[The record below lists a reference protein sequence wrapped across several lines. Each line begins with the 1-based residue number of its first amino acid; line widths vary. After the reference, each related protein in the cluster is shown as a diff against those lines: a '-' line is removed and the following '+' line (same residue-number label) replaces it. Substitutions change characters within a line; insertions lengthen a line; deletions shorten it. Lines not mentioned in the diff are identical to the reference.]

1 MGKIVTVKVV
11 ADTSDAIQDIDQV
24 SDSLKQLDSQSKK
37 ATDSQE
43 GLTDQVTKNGG
54 AMALLNT
61 LTGGVAQQFKDAY
74 EASALFTQ
82 GLKGMT
88 LAQIRL
94 NVAMA
99 INPLTVAATGVL
111 ALGAAIVQYG
121 SSITDGVVSRT
132 ETFMNLI
139 KSIGN
144 PLGFAARQ
152 AESYAKGLVAIKD
165 AQDELQLDRSIK
177 VLQAFGKSTIDLEID
192 LAQRKLKAL
201 KEGEEG
207 YDEAYTNLLVL
218 RARRAK
224 ELQDKEQLELE
235 TRRREREKQIIAQ
248 RAELARTDGV
258 PLQEA
263 QRIQFEQYI
272 DLAEEYANE
281 EVEISLDANR
291 RIIEA
296 NKERALLL
304 EDIERRV
311 VQSKF
316 TALNDIMSIANQE
329 SALYKAAYIARQIL
343 VLQQI
348 KLDFLDLKSKAAK
361 ATAEASL
368 NSAVAST
375 EIAKGSAK
383 AVGTLNPLVIA
394 AYAISAA
401 AVVASMVQAVRGVK
415 KAASPYGG
423 GGATPSISAPNTTAS
438 PTPPDFN
445 VVGTSG
451 VNQIADA
458 IAGQQTRPVRAY
470 VVASDV
476 STAQSLERNIVKG
489 ASI

>member
-11 ADTSDAIQDIDQV
+11 ADTKDAIQDIDQV

-99 INPLTVAATGVL
+99 INPLTVAVTGVL
-111 ALGAAIVQYG
+111 ALGAAIVEYG
-121 SSITDGVVSRT
+121 SSLTDGVVSRT
-132 ETFMNLI
+132 ETFMNFI

-152 AESYAKGLVAIKD
+152 AESYAKNLVAIKD
-165 AQDELQLDRSIK
+165 AQDDLQLDRSIK

-207 YDEAYTNLLVL
+207 YDEAYTNLLIL

-224 ELQDKEQLELE
+224 ELQDKDQIELE
-235 TRRREREKQIIAQ
+235 KRRQEKEKELALK
-248 RAELARTDGV
+248 RAEALRTDGV
-258 PLQEA
+258 PLQEV
-263 QRIQFEQYI
+263 QRTQYELYV
-272 DLAEEYANE
+272 DLAEEALNE
-281 EVEISLDANR
+281 EIELSLDANKK
-291 RIIEA
+291 RIEDAKTTADALQEIRMADINNIGAGFALIGQLAGRNKALQAAALIGESAVGIAKIVIATQAANAAARLKYAALPGGIALAAAEIRA
-296 NKERALLL
+296 NKISAG
-304 EDIERRV
+304 IG
-311 VQSKF
+311 
-316 TALNDIMSIANQE
+316 IAANV
-329 SALYKAAYIARQIL
+329 A
-343 VLQQI
+343 
-348 KLDFLDLKSKAAK
+348 
-361 ATAEASL
+361 ATAKGLAGLKAGGSPSRGASNL
-368 NSAVAST
+368 DS
-375 EIAKGSAK
+375 
-383 AVGTLNPLVIA
+383 
-394 AYAISAA
+394 
-401 AVVASMVQAVRGVK
+401 
-415 KAASPYGG
+415 GG
-423 GGATPSISAPNTTAS
+423 LGTTA
-438 PTPPDFN
+438 PTPPSFN
-445 VVGTSG
+445 VVGASQTSQLAD
-451 VNQIADA
+451 VIANA
-458 IAGQQTRPVRAY
+458 NAKPMRAY

-489 ASI
+489 ASL

>member
-1 MGKIVTVKVV
+1 MAKIVTVKVV
-11 ADTSDAIQDIDQV
+11 ADTKDAIQDIDQV

-37 ATDSQE
+37 ATDAQE

-99 INPLTVAATGVL
+99 INPLTVAVAGVA
-111 ALGAAIVQYG
+111 ALGAAIVEYG

-152 AESYAKGLVAIKD
+152 AESYAKNLVAIKD
-165 AQDELQLDRSIK
+165 AQDDLQLDRSIK

-263 QRIQFEQYI
+263 QRIQFEEYI
-272 DLAEEYANE
+272 DLAEEALNE
-281 EVEISLDANR
+281 EVELSLEANR
-291 RIIEA
+291 KRIEDAKTTADAIQEIRMADINNIGAGFALIGQLAGRNRALQAVALIGESAVGIAKIVIATQAANAAAIAKYSLIPGGQALAAAEISA
-296 NKERALLL
+296 NKISAG
-304 EDIERRV
+304 IG
-311 VQSKF
+311 
-316 TALNDIMSIANQE
+316 IAANV
-329 SALYKAAYIARQIL
+329 A
-343 VLQQI
+343 
-348 KLDFLDLKSKAAK
+348 
-361 ATAEASL
+361 ATAKGLAGLKAGGSPSRGAS
-368 NSAVAST
+368 N
-375 EIAKGSAK
+375 
-383 AVGTLNPLVIA
+383 VGGQAPE
-394 AYAISAA
+394 
-401 AVVASMVQAVRGVK
+401 VVS
-415 KAASPYGG
+415 
-423 GGATPSISAPNTTAS
+423 
-438 PTPPDFN
+438 TPPAFN
-445 VVGTSG
+445 VVGASSAS
-451 VNQIADA
+451 QLADV
-458 IAGQQTRPVRAY
+458 IAGQNSKPMRAY

-489 ASI
+489 ASL

>member
-1 MGKIVTVKVV
+1 MAKIVTVKVV
-11 ADTSDAIQDIDQV
+11 ADTKDAIQDIDQV

-37 ATDSQE
+37 ATDAQE

-99 INPLTVAATGVL
+99 INPLTVAVTGVL
-111 ALGAAIVQYG
+111 ALGAAIVEYG
-121 SSITDGVVSRT
+121 SSLTDGVVSRT
-132 ETFMNLI
+132 ETFMNFI

-192 LAQRKLKAL
+192 LAQRKLQAL

-207 YDEAYTNLLVL
+207 YDEAYTNLLIL

-224 ELQDKEQLELE
+224 ELQDKQLSDQEKARQEKEKELQL
-235 TRRREREKQIIAQ
+235 K
-248 RAELARTDGV
+248 RAEALRTDGV

-263 QRIQFEQYI
+263 QRTQYELYV
-272 DLAEEYANE
+272 DLAEEALNE
-281 EVEISLDANR
+281 EVELSL
-291 RIIEA
+291 EA
-296 NKERALLL
+296 NKRRIDDAKITADALQ
-304 EDIERRV
+304 EIRMADINNIGAG
-311 VQSKF
+311 F
-316 TALNDIMSIANQE
+316 ALIGQLAGRNKALQAAALIGESSVGIAKIVIATQAANAAARLKYAAIPGGLALAAAE
-329 SALYKAAYIARQIL
+329 ISANKISAGIGIAANVA
-343 VLQQI
+343 
-348 KLDFLDLKSKAAK
+348 
-361 ATAEASL
+361 ATA
-368 NSAVAST
+368 
-375 EIAKGSAK
+375 KGLAGLKEGGSPSRGVSNVDSGG
-383 AVGTLNPLVIA
+383 VGT
-394 AYAISAA
+394 
-401 AVVASMVQAVRGVK
+401 
-415 KAASPYGG
+415 
-423 GGATPSISAPNTTAS
+423 TA
-438 PTPPDFN
+438 PTPPSFN
-445 VVGTSG
+445 VVGASGTS
-451 VNQIADA
+451 QLADV
-458 IAGQQTRPVRAY
+458 IAGANAKPMRAY

-489 ASI
+489 ASL